1 MKLALTLALNYYP
14 KTRSRPPALAMD
26 AGFRSLS
33 SFNKAF
39 KATHGVTPTA
49 WRKQALDDAA

>member
-1 MKLALTLALNYYP
+1 
-14 KTRSRPPALAMD
+14 MD

-39 KATHGVTPTA
+39 KTTHGVTPTA
-49 WRKQALDDAA
+49 WRKRARAGSASADPA